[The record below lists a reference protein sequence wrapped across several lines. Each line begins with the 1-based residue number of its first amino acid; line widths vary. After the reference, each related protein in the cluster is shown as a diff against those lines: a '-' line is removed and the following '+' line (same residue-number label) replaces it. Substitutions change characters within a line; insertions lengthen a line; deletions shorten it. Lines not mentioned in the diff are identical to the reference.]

1 LGERRGGGGELHVVR
16 EESLLFVSMMSCFS
30 RMIDFNHSPV
40 VTFFRLP
47 CRISTNV
54 APRQARLTRATRGS
68 CAGLE
73 KPSAA
78 ITVAVCAK
86 FEVFAVAACSARSRR
101 CAQDAVRAARF
112 ALAPGHSGSTRKEA
126 SRARRRAG
134 CLVADQCFAIA
145 TCRAADA
152 VGTQF
157 TIGETLRAFATGIEE
172 AGGARIEA
180 GLFVRRQ

>member
-1 LGERRGGGGELHVVR
+1 VDSL
-16 EESLLFVSMMSCFS
+16 ES
-30 RMIDFNHSPV
+30 
-40 VTFFRLP
+40 LP

-54 APRQARLTRATRGS
+54 APRQTRLASATRGS

-73 KPSAA
+73 KPGAA
-78 ITVAVCAK
+78 ITVAVCATS
-86 FEVFAVAACSARSRR
+86 EMFAVAACSARSGR

-126 SRARRRAG
+126 SRARSRAG
-134 CLVADQCFAIA
+134 RLVADQCFAVA

-152 VGTQF
+152 VGAQF
-157 TIGETLRAFATGIEE
+157 TIGETLRALATSIKE

-180 GLFVRRQ
+180 GMFVLHQ